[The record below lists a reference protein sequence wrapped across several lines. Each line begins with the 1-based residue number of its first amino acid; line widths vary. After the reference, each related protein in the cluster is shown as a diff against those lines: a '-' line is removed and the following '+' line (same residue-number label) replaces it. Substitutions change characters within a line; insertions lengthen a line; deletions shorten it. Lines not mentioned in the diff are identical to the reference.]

1 MMMMMVVGCRSS
13 TGTAYGTG
21 ELQQVLEDAGVE
33 SKCRTQKPV
42 GRKNRF
48 SKAKFKIDLD
58 ADTVKCPNKVTV
70 TIRRSNDG
78 TTGTAAFG
86 ENCAECPLRKACTES
101 VSGRTI
107 SVGPHE
113 AILAKARE
121 RQNDPG
127 WQDDYRSTRPKVER
141 KLAHL
146 LRRQHGGRRARMR
159 GLIKVGADFALLAA
173 AQNLAR
179 LGALGVRSTPT
190 GWATAA

>member
-1 MMMMMVVGCRSS
+1 MC
-13 TGTAYGTG
+13 
-21 ELQQVLEDAGVE
+21 AG
-33 SKCRTQKPV
+33 
-42 GRKNRF
+42 
-48 SKAKFKIDLD
+48 
-58 ADTVKCPNKVTV
+58 
-70 TIRRSNDG
+70 
-78 TTGTAAFG
+78 
-86 ENCAECPLRKACTES
+86 CPLRKACTES

-159 GLIKVGADFALLAA
+159 GRIKVGADFALLAA

-179 LGALGVRSTPT
+179 LGALGITSTLA